1 MLFNKNN
8 VEEVLEVE
16 GMKCEHCAARVKE
29 ALKKIN
35 VKAQVS
41 LEEKKV
47 RVSYNS
53 NKVNQEQI
61 KNQINE
67 LGFKCL

>member
-1 MLFNKNN
+1 MLFKKNLT
-8 VEEVLEVE
+8 EEVINVE
-16 GMKCEHCAARVKE
+16 GMKCEHCASRVKE
-29 ALKKIN
+29 ALKQIG
-35 VKAQVS
+35 VKAKVS

-47 RVSYNS
+47 NVSYDS

-61 KNQINE
+61 KDQINN